1 MEYLVSFLDIFLF
14 HLPVCSPGFSTCSGA
29 LSVQLT
35 SVDSMEGSRPSAFH
49 VGLPSGRH
57 QEQVRWERRVR
68 LAYLFSGVLA
78 PPHTPP
84 PYLISPILDYSVLVH
99 PMKITVAGWSLAHK
113 NSHLHPSGLGG
124 HSGSKDVSL
133 ENHIRSLA
141 SLYPAH
147 TFVISPFIKFSS
159 NDSASVWL
167 FVVICFFLFFVFLP
181 WTLTITK
188 LKPKNKLKT
197 KAINYSGNFI

>member
-49 VGLPSGRH
+49 VGLPNGRH

-113 NSHLHPSGLGG
+113 NSHLHPSGLG
-124 HSGSKDVSL
+124 VTVAP
-133 ENHIRSLA
+133 RM
-141 SLYPAH
+141 
-147 TFVISPFIKFSS
+147 
-159 NDSASVWL
+159 
-167 FVVICFFLFFVFLP
+167 
-181 WTLTITK
+181 
-188 LKPKNKLKT
+188 
-197 KAINYSGNFI
+197 